1 MIVIIG
7 SGIIGL
13 YIAKIARKQKEV
25 LIFDTTDVSATA
37 TTASVGMLAPLI
49 EAKPYENKLF
59 KLMMDS
65 KKLWDGSLKEGMI
78 ADIIGLKENS
88 SLFVA
93 QDLDELEEIKFKKEF
108 IKKLGY
114 ELEILSRSE
123 TLKIEPNLNSNIEGS
138 LIFKKT

>member
-1 MIVIIG
+1 MG
-7 SGIIGL
+7 W
-13 YIAKIARKQKEV
+13 K
-25 LIFDTTDVSATA
+25 
-37 TTASVGMLAPLI
+37 
-49 EAKPYENKLF
+49 F
-59 KLMMDS
+59 KRRNDCRYNWF
-65 KKLWDGSLKEGMI
+65 KK
-78 ADIIGLKENS
+78 NS

-138 LIFKKT
+138 LIFKKHNQVEPDLLKKFLIKNILNMGGLIKKEKNLKNLNLPKIKFKLVMQSLQQKSW

>member
-1 MIVIIG
+1 M
-7 SGIIGL
+7 L
-13 YIAKIARKQKEV
+13 ENKKEV

-49 EAKPYENKLF
+49 ETKPYENKLF

>member
-13 YIAKIARKQKEV
+13 YIAKKLLENKKEV

-49 EAKPYENKLF
+49 ETKNPTKNKLF

-65 KKLWDGSLKEGMI
+65 KKIVG
-78 ADIIGLKENS
+78 
-88 SLFVA
+88 
-93 QDLDELEEIKFKKEF
+93 
-108 IKKLGY
+108 
-114 ELEILSRSE
+114 
-123 TLKIEPNLNSNIEGS
+123 
-138 LIFKKT
+138 

>member
-1 MIVIIG
+1 
-7 SGIIGL
+7 
-13 YIAKIARKQKEV
+13 
-25 LIFDTTDVSATA
+25 
-37 TTASVGMLAPLI
+37 MLAPLI
-49 EAKPYENKLF
+49 ETKPYENKLF

-114 ELEILSRSE
+114 EL
-123 TLKIEPNLNSNIEGS
+123 NS
-138 LIFKKT
+138 K

>member
-13 YIAKIARKQKEV
+13 YIAKKLLENKKEV

-49 EAKPYENKLF
+49 ETKPYENKLF

-114 ELEILSRSE
+114 ELEILCRSE
-123 TLKIEPNLNSNIEGS
+123 TLKIEPNLV
-138 LIFKKT
+138 